1 MTNITNNEL
10 KDLRDNGNLVV
21 GEVYHISDYSGSI
34 NIYMTANSVNTLA
47 DKSTTDDPNIEIHY
61 DLDQAK
67 IDYMKDVQRR
77 IEGYFDWSNN
87 IEGEV
92 LNIYFE
98 NAKNLK
104 VTESSNVICQDS
116 VGVGSIVI
124 NSSNITIDD
133 GATVSISGSS
143 DVVVGGNS
151 TVTISGSNSVTVG
164 ERNTLTMTDMT
175 AISVYD
181 DNENVTLGNYN
192 KIGSRNRGVE
202 IVGENNVIESDNYN
216 LNVEGDLNEI
226 SESRFVEIF
235 GSFNN
240 VDKTDL
246 SKLNSSVGNKVFDSS
261 SVDIVNVN
269 NNVVATRDII
279 VQNKPAFLEYKSKLN
294 SDVKV
299 VKNLIEKVNMQ
310 SDNQGRTLVI
320 DEQKFYGETGA
331 TGTKSDVQYDL
342 VNGIWVEVKKGE

>member
-67 IDYMKDVQRR
+67 IDYMKDTVRR
-77 IEGYFDWSNN
+77 IEGYFDWSSNV
-87 IEGEV
+87 EGEV
-92 LNIYFE
+92 SDIYFE
-98 NAKNLK
+98 NAQNLK
-104 VTESSNVICQDS
+104 VTESSNVVCENS
-116 VGVGSIVI
+116 VGTSTVI
-124 NSSNITIDD
+124 NSSKIIIGDES
-133 GATVSISGSS
+133 TVSISGSS

-151 TVTISGSNSVTVG
+151 NVTISGSTSITIG
-164 ERNTLTMTDMT
+164 ERNVLTMTDTT
-175 AISVYD
+175 AVSVAD
-181 DNENVTLGNYN
+181 ENENLSLGNYS

-202 IVGENNVIESDNYN
+202 ITGENNIIESNNYSIN
-216 LNVEGDLNEI
+216 IEGDLNEI
-226 SESRFVEIF
+226 SESRFVELF
-235 GSFNN
+235 GHFNN

-246 SKLNSSVGNKVFDSS
+246 TKLNSSVGNKVFDSS
-261 SVDIVNVN
+261 SIDIVNVN

-279 VQNKPAFLEYKSKLN
+279 IQNKPAFLEYKSKLN

-320 DEQKFYGETGA
+320 DEQKFYQETGA
-331 TGTKSDVQYDL
+331 SGTKSDKKYEIVD
-342 VNGIWVEVKKGE
+342 GIWIETKG

>member
-1 MTNITNNEL
+1 MTEITNNEL
-10 KDLRDNGNLVV
+10 KNLRDNNNLVT
-21 GEVYHISDYSGSI
+21 GEVYHITDYTGSI
-34 NIYMTANSVNTLA
+34 NIYLTANSVNTLA

-67 IDYMKDVQRR
+67 IDYMKDTVRR
-77 IEGYFDWSNN
+77 IEGYFDWTNN
-87 IEGEV
+87 IEGIV
-92 LNIYFE
+92 SDVYFE
-98 NAKNLK
+98 NANGLK
-104 VTESSNVICQDS
+104 VTESSNVVCENS
-116 VGVGSIVI
+116 VGSGSTVI
-124 NSSNITIDD
+124 NSSNIIIGD

-143 DVVVGGNS
+143 DVVVGGSSN
-151 TVTISGSNSVTVG
+151 VNISGSNSVTVG
-164 ERNTLTMTDMT
+164 ERNTLTMTDTT

-181 DNENVTLGNYN
+181 ENENLSLGNYS

-202 IVGENNVIESDNYN
+202 ITGENNVIESNNYS

-240 VDKTDL
+240 VERTDL
-246 SKLNSSVGNKVFDSS
+246 TKLNSSVGNKVFDSS
-261 SVDIVNVN
+261 SIDIVNVN

-279 VQNKPAFLEYKSKLN
+279 IQDKPAFLQYKSKLN

-310 SDNQGRTLVI
+310 ADNQGRTLVI
-320 DEQKFYGETGA
+320 DQQKFYQETGA
-331 TGTKSDVQYDL
+331 SGTKSDVQYDL
-342 VNGIWVEVKKGE
+342 VNGVWTEVKG

>member
-1 MTNITNNEL
+1 MTEITNNEL
-10 KDLRDNGNLVV
+10 KELRDNGNLVT

-47 DKSTTDDPNIEIHY
+47 DKSTTDDTNIEIHY

-67 IDYMKDVQRR
+67 IDYMKDTVRR
-77 IEGYFDWSNN
+77 IEGYFDWTSNV
-87 IEGEV
+87 EGIV
-92 LNIYFE
+92 SDIYFE
-98 NAKNLK
+98 NANGLK
-104 VTESSNVICQDS
+104 VTESSNVVCENS
-116 VGVGSIVI
+116 VGSGSTVI
-124 NSSNITIDD
+124 NSSNIIIGD

-151 TVTISGSNSVTVG
+151 SVTISGSTSITIG
-164 ERNTLTMTDMT
+164 ERNVLTMTDTT
-175 AISVYD
+175 AVSIYD
-181 DNENVTLGNYN
+181 ENENVTFGNYS

-202 IVGENNVIESDNYN
+202 ITGENNVIESNNYS
-216 LNVEGDLNEI
+216 LNVEGDLNEV

-246 SKLNSSVGNKVFDSS
+246 TKLNSSVGNKVFDSS
-261 SVDIVNVN
+261 SIDIVNVN

-279 VQNKPAFLEYKSKLN
+279 IQDKPAFLEYKSKLN

-320 DEQKFYGETGA
+320 DEQKFYQETGA
-331 TGTKSDVQYDL
+331 SGTKSDKKYEII
-342 VNGIWVEVKKGE
+342 NGNWIEVKG

>member
-1 MTNITNNEL
+1 MTEITNNEL
-10 KDLRDNGNLVV
+10 KDLSDNGNLVV
-21 GEVYHISDYSGSI
+21 GEVYKVTDYSGSI

-47 DKSTTDDPNIEIHY
+47 DKSTTDNPNIEIHY

-77 IEGYFDWSNN
+77 IEGYFDWSSN
-87 IEGEV
+87 IEGTV
-92 LNIYFE
+92 SDVYFE
-98 NAKNLK
+98 NANGLK
-104 VTESSNVICQDS
+104 VTESSDVICKNI
-116 VGVGSIVI
+116 VGVGSTVI
-124 NSSNITIDD
+124 NSSNVIIGDES
-133 GATVSISGSS
+133 TVSISGSS
-143 DVVVGGNS
+143 NVVVGGNS
-151 TVTISGSNSVTVG
+151 TVTISGSTSITIG
-164 ERNTLTMTDMT
+164 ERNVLTMTDTT
-175 AISVYD
+175 AVSVYD
-181 DNENVTLGNYN
+181 ENENLSLGNYS

-202 IVGENNVIESDNYN
+202 IAGENNVVESDNYN

-246 SKLNSSVGNKVFDSS
+246 TKLNSSVGNKVFDSS
-261 SVDIVNVN
+261 SIDIVNVN

-279 VQNKPAFLEYKSKLN
+279 IQDKPAFLEYKSKLN

-320 DEQKFYGETGA
+320 DQQKFYGESGA

-342 VNGIWVEVKKGE
+342 VNGVWTEVKG

>member
-1 MTNITNNEL
+1 MTEITNNEL

-21 GEVYHISDYSGSI
+21 GEVYKLTDYSGSI

-61 DLDQAK
+61 DIDSGVV
-67 IDYMKDVQRR
+67 DYMKDTVRR
-77 IEGYFDWSNN
+77 IEGYFDWTSNV
-87 IEGEV
+87 EGIV
-92 LNIYFE
+92 SDIYFE
-98 NAKNLK
+98 NANGLK
-104 VTESSNVICQDS
+104 VTESSNVVCENS
-116 VGVGSIVI
+116 VGVGSTVI
-124 NSSNITIDD
+124 NSSNITISD

-143 DVVVGGNS
+143 NVVVGGNS
-151 TVTISGSNSVTVG
+151 NVNISGSNSVTVG
-164 ERNTLTMTDMT
+164 ERNTLTLTDTT
-175 AISVYD
+175 AVSIYD
-181 DNENVTLGNYN
+181 ENENVALGNYN
-192 KIGSRNRGVE
+192 KIGSRNRNIE
-202 IVGENNVIESDNYN
+202 ITGENNVIESDNYS

-226 SESRFVEIF
+226 SKTRFVEIF

-246 SKLNSSVGNKVFDSS
+246 TKLNSAVGNKVFDSS
-261 SVDIVNVN
+261 SIDIVNVN

-279 VQNKPAFLEYKSKLN
+279 IQNKPAFLEYKSKLN

-320 DEQKFYGETGA
+320 DEQKFYQETGA
-331 TGTKSDVQYDL
+331 SGTKSDKKYEII
-342 VNGIWVEVKKGE
+342 NGNWIEVKG

>member
-21 GEVYHISDYSGSI
+21 GEVYKLTDYSGSI
-34 NIYMTANSVNTLA
+34 NIYLTANSVNTLA

-67 IDYMKDVQRR
+67 IDYMKDTVRR
-77 IEGYFDWSNN
+77 IEGYFDWTNN
-87 IEGEV
+87 IEGTV
-92 LNIYFE
+92 SDIYFE
-98 NAKNLK
+98 NANGLK
-104 VTESSNVICQDS
+104 VTESSNVVCENS
-116 VGVGSIVI
+116 VGVGSTVI
-124 NSSNITIDD
+124 NSSNIIIGD
-133 GATVSISGSS
+133 GATVQISGSS

-151 TVTISGSNSVTVG
+151 SVTISGSNSVTVG
-164 ERNTLTMTDMT
+164 ERNVLTMTDTT
-175 AISVYD
+175 AVSVYD
-181 DNENVTLGNYN
+181 ENENLSLGNYS

-202 IVGENNVIESDNYN
+202 ITGENNVVESDNYN
-216 LNVEGDLNEI
+216 LNVEGDLNEV

-246 SKLNSSVGNKVFDSS
+246 TKLTTAVGNKVFDSS

-279 VQNKPAFLEYKSKLN
+279 IQDKPAFLEYKSKLN

-320 DEQKFYGETGA
+320 DQQKFYQETGVS
-331 TGTKSDVQYDL
+331 GTKSDVQYDL
-342 VNGIWVEVKKGE
+342 VNGVWTEVKG

>member
-1 MTNITNNEL
+1 MTEITNNEL

-21 GEVYHISDYSGSI
+21 GEVYKITDYSGSI
-34 NIYMTANSVNTLA
+34 NIYLTANSVNTLA

-67 IDYMKDVQRR
+67 IDYMKDTVRR
-77 IEGYFDWSNN
+77 IEGYFDWTNN
-87 IEGEV
+87 IEGIV
-92 LNIYFE
+92 SDIYFE
-98 NAKNLK
+98 NANGLK
-104 VTESSNVICQDS
+104 VTESSNVVCENS
-116 VGVGSIVI
+116 VGSGSTVI
-124 NSSNITIDD
+124 NSLNIIIGD
-133 GATVSISGSS
+133 GATVQISGSS

-181 DNENVTLGNYN
+181 ENENLSLGNYS

-202 IVGENNVIESDNYN
+202 ITGENNVIESNNYS

-261 SVDIVNVN
+261 SIDIVNVN

-279 VQNKPAFLEYKSKLN
+279 IQNKPAFLEYKSKLN

-320 DEQKFYGETGA
+320 DQQKFYGEGGSS
-331 TGTKSDVQYDL
+331 GTKSDKKYEII
-342 VNGIWVEVKKGE
+342 NGNWIEVKG

>member
-1 MTNITNNEL
+1 MTEITNNEL
-10 KDLRDNGNLVV
+10 KELRDNGNLVV
-21 GEVYHISDYSGSI
+21 GEVYKLTDYSGSI

-77 IEGYFDWSNN
+77 IEGYFDWTNN
-87 IEGEV
+87 IEGTV
-92 LNIYFE
+92 SDIYFE
-98 NAKNLK
+98 NANGLK
-104 VTESSNVICQDS
+104 VTESSNVVCENS
-116 VGVGSIVI
+116 VGSGSTVI
-124 NSSNITIDD
+124 NSSNITIGD

-143 DVVVGGNS
+143 DVVVGGSSN
-151 TVTISGSNSVTVG
+151 VTISGSTSVTVG
-164 ERNTLTMTDMT
+164 ERNTLTMTDTT

-181 DNENVTLGNYN
+181 ENENVTLGNYN

-202 IVGENNVIESDNYN
+202 ITGENNVIESNNYS

-240 VDKTDL
+240 VERTDL
-246 SKLNSSVGNKVFDSS
+246 TKLNSSVGNKVFDSS
-261 SVDIVNVN
+261 SIDIVNVN

-279 VQNKPAFLEYKSKLN
+279 IQDKPAFLQYKSKLN

-310 SDNQGRTLVI
+310 ADNQGRTLVI
-320 DEQKFYGETGA
+320 DQQKFYQETGA
-331 TGTKSDVQYDL
+331 SGTKSDVQYDL
-342 VNGIWVEVKKGE
+342 VNGVWTEVKG

>member
-1 MTNITNNEL
+1 MTEITNNEL

-21 GEVYHISDYSGSI
+21 GEIYHISDYSGSI

-61 DLDQAK
+61 NLDQAK
-67 IDYMKDVQRR
+67 IDYMKDTVRR
-77 IEGYFDWSNN
+77 IEGYFDWTNN
-87 IEGEV
+87 IEGTV
-92 LNIYFE
+92 SDIYFE
-98 NAKNLK
+98 NANGLK
-104 VTESSNVICQDS
+104 VTESSNVVCENS
-116 VGVGSIVI
+116 VGVGSTVI
-124 NSSNITIDD
+124 NSSNIIIGD
-133 GATVSISGSS
+133 GATVQISGSS
-143 DVVVGGNS
+143 DVVVGGSSN
-151 TVTISGSNSVTVG
+151 VNISGSNSVTVG

-175 AISVYD
+175 AVSVYD
-181 DNENVTLGNYN
+181 ENENLSLGNYS

-202 IVGENNVIESDNYN
+202 IAGENNVIESNNYS

-226 SESRFVEIF
+226 SESRFVEVF

-240 VDKTDL
+240 IEKTDL
-246 SKLNSSVGNKVFDSS
+246 TKLNGSVGNKVFDSS

-279 VQNKPAFLEYKSKLN
+279 IQGKPAFLQYVSKLN

-299 VKNLIEKVNMQ
+299 VKNLINKVNMQ

-320 DEQKFYGETGA
+320 DQQKFYQETGA
-331 TGTKSDVQYDL
+331 SGTKSDVQYDL
-342 VNGIWVEVKKGE
+342 VNGVWTEVKG

>member
-10 KDLRDNGNLVV
+10 KNFRDNGNLVV
-21 GEVYHISDYSGSI
+21 GEVYHITDYSGSI
-34 NIYMTANSVNTLA
+34 NIYMTAENQNTLA
-47 DKSTTDDPNIEIHY
+47 DKSTTDDPNVEIHY
-61 DLDQAK
+61 NLDQAK
-67 IDYMKDVQRR
+67 IDYMKDTVRR

-87 IEGEV
+87 IEGIV
-92 LNIYFE
+92 SDIYFE
-98 NAKNLK
+98 NAKDLK
-104 VTESSNVICQDS
+104 VTESSNVFCENI
-116 VGVGSIVI
+116 VGTSTVI
-124 NSSNITIDD
+124 NSSNIIIGD

-151 TVTISGSNSVTVG
+151 TVNISGSTSVTVG
-164 ERNTLTMTDMT
+164 ERNTLTLTDKT
-175 AISVYD
+175 AISVAD
-181 DNENVTLGNYN
+181 ENENLSLGNYS

-202 IVGENNVIESDNYN
+202 ITGENNLIESDNYS

-269 NNVVATRDII
+269 NNIVATRDII
-279 VQNKPAFLEYKSKLN
+279 IQNKPAFLEYKSKLN

-331 TGTKSDVQYDL
+331 SGTKSDMQYDL
-342 VNGIWVEVKKGE
+342 VNGIWTEVKG

>member
-1 MTNITNNEL
+1 MTEITNNEL
-10 KDLRDNGNLVV
+10 KNLRDNGNLVT
-21 GEVYHISDYSGSI
+21 GEVYHITDYSGSI
-34 NIYMTANSVNTLA
+34 NIYMTANSESTLA
-47 DKSTTDDPNIEIHY
+47 DESKTDDPNIEIHY
-61 DLDQAK
+61 NLDQAK
-67 IDYMKDVQRR
+67 IDYMKDTVRR
-77 IEGYFDWSNN
+77 IEGYFDWTSNV
-87 IEGEV
+87 EGTV
-92 LNIYFE
+92 SDIYFE
-98 NAKNLK
+98 NANGLK
-104 VTESSNVICQDS
+104 VTESSNVVCENS
-116 VGVGSIVI
+116 VGTSTVI
-124 NSSNITIDD
+124 NSSNITIGD
-133 GATVSISGSS
+133 GATVQISGSS

-151 TVTISGSNSVTVG
+151 TVNISGSNSVTVG

-175 AISVYD
+175 AVSVVD

-202 IVGENNVIESDNYN
+202 ITGENNVIESDNYS

-246 SKLNSSVGNKVFDSS
+246 TKLNGSVGNKVFDSS

-269 NNVVATRDII
+269 NNSVATRDII
-279 VQNKPAFLEYKSKLN
+279 IQDKPAFLEYKSKLN

-320 DEQKFYGETGA
+320 DQQKFYQESGA
-331 TGTKSDVQYDL
+331 SGTKSDVQYDL
-342 VNGIWVEVKKGE
+342 VNGIWTEVKG